1 MFGNHRTSFLWR
13 NYEKNITNKYFIN
26 DVIYVY
32 DTYSCFK

>member
-1 MFGNHRTSFLWR
+1 MPHIFMEEL
-13 NYEKNITNKYFIN
+13 NITNKYFIN